1 MSIEELLGKLMS
13 RKMAVGLFGIVALW
27 RAGAPTWQIMAVTL
41 IAVLVQGSLDLAKY
55 SIKYRYEQ
63 KGVQK

>member
-27 RAGAPTWQIMAVTL
+27 KAGAPTWQIMAVTV
-41 IAVLVQGSLDLAKY
+41 IAMLVQGSLDLGKY
-55 SIKYRYEQ
+55 FIKQKGEQ
-63 KGVQK
+63 K